1 MRRIIMA
8 IVAVGI
14 LTLTACNTGK
24 VDEKLTTDTN
34 VKSSGVDINAIK
46 IMKEKKYENK
56 YECEKQ
62 WCRYKCPR

>member
-34 VKSSGVDINAIK
+34 VKSSGVDINAIYFL
-46 IMKEKKYENK
+46 KEVIK
-56 YECEKQ
+56 
-62 WCRYKCPR
+62 W

>member
-1 MRRIIMA
+1 MHVEFRLVIIMRRIIMA

-34 VKSSGVDINAIK
+34 VKSSGVDINA
-46 IMKEKKYENK
+46 
-56 YECEKQ
+56 Q
-62 WCRYKCPR
+62 